1 MRVPTWCVH
10 NIIMMSNALVKISLV
25 SLSLSPHQ
33 LSPSDTAHP
42 EHAPKADEKAAA
54 RWGVWPAPQRRAATG
69 AHYTERWLPHVPE
82 REHGSGGGGGGVER
96 RSGQVSRLPFGA

>member
-54 RWGVWPAPQRRAATG
+54 RWGVWPAPQG
-69 AHYTERWLPHVPE
+69 APQLVRTIQK
-82 REHGSGGGGGGVER
+82 GGCRMCPSVSMVQVEA
-96 RSGQVSRLPFGA
+96 VEE